1 MLDMIEFLKTP
12 DTNFTDHFERAN
24 FKLTWNVTVTLA
36 VFLFLISCFFM
47 VVEPKFAIHY
57 GVGTIFTAIS
67 CYWLFVKRQY
77 KGVAKALTICS
88 YALVNTSLFLIP
100 NAPHYTEPYWIFI
113 ITLFAYFTLGK
124 KWGAIFLFGNFVST
138 GLYFV
143 FYINQNLTGI
153 KHIPF
158 QQSIGMTLEFGLCS
172 LIVGFIINQFISS
185 KKWAELELKTA
196 NEKIT
201 TEKNIVDKHVKEKT
215 VLLQEI
221 HHRVKNNLQV
231 IISLL
236 RMQSGNLDSIETKE
250 HFNGAINRIMTMALV
265 HQKMYEKDNL
275 EEINLR
281 EYLISLVDDLNS
293 STSSEHKIKYE
304 LQSNIDKL
312 GIKSIVPLAL
322 IITELVTNSIK
333 HAFTESNQDPKIEI
347 VISEV
352 DKNSGFFTLTYCDNG
367 KWKSKVGSSF
377 GTELIDTLTEQLEGN
392 FDLVKSD
399 AGTTYSFSLKSVDQ
413 L

>member
-1 MLDMIEFLKTP
+1 
-12 DTNFTDHFERAN
+12 
-24 FKLTWNVTVTLA
+24 
-36 VFLFLISCFFM
+36 M

-57 GVGTIFTAIS
+57 GVGTIFMAIS

-77 KGVAKALTICS
+77 KGVTKALTICS
-88 YALVNTSLFLIP
+88 YALVNTSIFLIP
-100 NAPHYTEPYWIFI
+100 NAPHYTEPFWIFI
-113 ITLFAYFTLGK
+113 VTLFAYFTLGK
-124 KWGAIFLFGNFVST
+124 KWGAVFLFGDFIST
-138 GLYFV
+138 GLYFI
-143 FYINQNLTGI
+143 FFINQNISGI
-153 KHIPF
+153 KSIPL
-158 QQSIGMTLEFGLCS
+158 QQSIGMTLEFGLCC
-172 LIVGFIINQFISS
+172 LIVGFIINQFIST

-236 RMQSGNLDSIETKE
+236 RMQSGNIDSIETKE

-281 EYLISLVDDLNS
+281 EYLISLVEDLNS
-293 STSSEHKIKYE
+293 STSSEHNIEYE

-312 GIKSIVPLAL
+312 GIKSIVPIAL

-333 HAFTESNQDPKIEI
+333 HAFTEKNQDPKIKL
-347 VISEV
+347 VISEI
-352 DKNSGFFTLTYCDNG
+352 DNESGFFSLVYSDNG
-367 KWKSKVGSSF
+367 KWKSTDENSF

-392 FDLVKSD
+392 FHLEKSD
-399 AGTTYSFSLKSVDQ
+399 SGTTYSFSLKSVVQ